1 MKKAF
6 FVVLHITGLT
16 TLARWYYRKRVVFL
30 CYHGVTKRSS
40 RSTEDPRGLHVN
52 HLRFKQHLEFLRSHY
67 HVIPLSDYL
76 AAQRDG
82 KSLPDYSV
90 VLTFDDGFR
99 NFLTVAATLLAQ
111 YEMPATVFLVTD
123 RAHEPD
129 NLDSSG
135 AWTPADDRKHL
146 SWSEAQWLKEK
157 QNVEFGSHT
166 CSHSGLLTLS
176 LQDARRELLQSY
188 NELLSNLGVKTAI
201 LAYPKG
207 QYSSVI
213 ADEARK
219 VGYAGAVTTDRGRNE
234 VDHDPFTLGRTL
246 IGDDD
251 DLASFA
257 VRVSGVRSWLA
268 GIRSLLMPRAKP
280 VSYKPGEIC
289 SPVAGRYEVHQ

>member
-1 MKKAF
+1 MKKAL

-16 TLARWYYRKRVVFL
+16 TFARWYYRKQVVFL

-40 RSTEDPRGLHVN
+40 RSTEDPKGLHVN
-52 HLRFKQHLEFLRSHY
+52 HLRFKEHLGFLHSHY

-76 AAQRDG
+76 AAQRDER
-82 KSLPDYSV
+82 SLPDYSV

-99 NFLTVAATLLAQ
+99 NFLTVAASLLAQ

-123 RAHEPD
+123 RAHQTGNFE
-129 NLDSSG
+129 LAG

-146 SWSEAQWLKEK
+146 SWNEAQWLKEK

-188 NELLSNLGVKTAI
+188 NELLSNLGVETAI

-280 VSYKPGEIC
+280 VSSQTG
-289 SPVAGRYEVHQ
+289 

>member
-6 FVVLHITGLT
+6 FVVLHIIGLT
-16 TLARWYYRKRVVFL
+16 TFARWYYRKRVVFL
-30 CYHGVTKRSS
+30 CYHGVTKCSS
-40 RSTEDPRGLHVN
+40 RSTEDPKGLHVN
-52 HLRFKQHLEFLRSHY
+52 HLRFKEHLEFLRSHY
-67 HVIPLSDYL
+67 NVIPLSDYL
-76 AAQRDG
+76 AAQRNER
-82 KSLPDYSV
+82 SLPDYSV

-123 RAHEPD
+123 RAHPTVDVDLPD
-129 NLDSSG
+129 

-146 SWSEAQWLKEK
+146 SWSEAQWLKEN
-157 QNVEFGSHT
+157 QNIEFGSHT

-268 GIRSLLMPRAKP
+268 GIRSFLMPRAKP

>member
-6 FVVLHITGLT
+6 FVLLHITGLT
-16 TLARWYYRKRVVFL
+16 TFARWYYRKRVVFL
-30 CYHGVTKRSS
+30 CYHGVTRRPS
-40 RSTEDPRGLHVN
+40 RSTEDPKGLHVN

-67 HVIPLSDYL
+67 HVIPLSEYI

-82 KSLPDYSV
+82 RSLPHYSV

-99 NFLTVAATLLAQ
+99 NFLTVAAPLLAQ
-111 YEMPATVFLVTD
+111 YAMPATVFLVTD
-123 RAHEPD
+123 RAHKTV
-129 NLDSSG
+129 NLDLPG
-135 AWTPADDRKHL
+135 EWTPKDDAKHL
-146 SWSEAQWLKEK
+146 SWSEAQWLREK

-166 CSHSGLLTLS
+166 CSHSELLTLS
-176 LQDARRELLQSY
+176 LQNARRELLHSY

-207 QYSSVI
+207 QYSRVI
-213 ADEARK
+213 ANEARK

-257 VRVSGVRSWLA
+257 VRVTGIRWWLA

-280 VSYKPGEIC
+280 VSYKPGGII